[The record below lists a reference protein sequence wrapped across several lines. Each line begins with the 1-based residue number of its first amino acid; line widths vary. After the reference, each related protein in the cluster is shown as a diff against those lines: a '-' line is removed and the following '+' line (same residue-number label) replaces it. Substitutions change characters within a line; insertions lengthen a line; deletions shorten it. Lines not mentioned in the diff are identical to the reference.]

1 MRVFFII
8 IVLFVAAVAMAVS
21 ARFDPGNVVFFYP
34 PYRVDLSLNLFVGF
48 AIVLFAVFY
57 AVLRLMRNTVQLP
70 QRVAQYRLRQRE
82 KRAYRALRSAL
93 QAYFEGR
100 YGHAEKQAQESQEL
114 PEAAGLSYLVAA
126 RSAHRMS
133 EFARRDEW
141 LRRADAVGGLRTAR
155 LMTEAECLVDARD
168 GTRALEVVAQLHAA
182 GARHIQSLRL
192 ALKANQYAA
201 QWDEVLRLLRV
212 LNKRDAIHPAAARQ
226 IKIVAYRALL
236 DARVSDGY
244 SLIAFWQDVPQV
256 DRRVPDIAL
265 AAAQCFNRA
274 ELGFQARMI
283 LESVLV
289 QEWDPR
295 LVAEFGRCIEQNSN
309 SQIERA
315 ERWFASRPG
324 DASLQ
329 YALGMLC
336 VRAGL
341 WGKAQIYLNGALS
354 DDRDGSLAGCIH
366 LQMARMFE
374 SIGDK
379 EEAATHFRE
388 AALAPDGL
396 ALPDTST
403 GARSGV

>member
-1 MRVFFII
+1 MRIFFII
-8 IVLFVAAVAMAVS
+8 IVLFAAAVGVALS

-48 AIVLFAVFY
+48 AILFFAVLY
-57 AVLRLMRNTVQLP
+57 AALRLIRNTVQLP

-82 KRAYRALRSAL
+82 KRAYRALRGAL

-100 YGHAEKQAQESQEL
+100 YGHAEKQAQEAQGL
-114 PEAAGLSYLVAA
+114 PEAAGLSSLVGA
-126 RSAHRMS
+126 RAAHRMS
-133 EFARRDEW
+133 EFTRRDEW
-141 LRRADAVGGLRTAR
+141 LRRADSAGGLRTAR

-168 GTRALEVVAQLHAA
+168 SARALDVVSQLHAA

-201 QWDEVLRLLRV
+201 QWDEVLRLLRM
-212 LNKRDAIHPAAARQ
+212 LNKRDAIHPAAAHQ

-236 DARVSDGY
+236 DARTSDGY
-244 SLIAFWQDVPQV
+244 SLIAFWQDVPQP
-256 DRRVPDIAL
+256 DRRLPDIAL
-265 AAAQCFNRA
+265 AAAQAFNRA
-274 ELGFQARMI
+274 QLGYQARMI
-283 LESVLV
+283 LEPALAQV
-289 QEWDPR
+289 WDAR
-295 LVAEFGRCIEQNSN
+295 LVEEFGHCVEQNSN

-315 ERWFASRPG
+315 ERWLASHPG

-354 DDRDGSLAGCIH
+354 DDRETSLAGRVH
-366 LQMARMFE
+366 LEMARMFE

-388 AALAPDGL
+388 AALFQGISPLEPPGQ
-396 ALPDTST
+396 
-403 GARSGV
+403 ARNEG